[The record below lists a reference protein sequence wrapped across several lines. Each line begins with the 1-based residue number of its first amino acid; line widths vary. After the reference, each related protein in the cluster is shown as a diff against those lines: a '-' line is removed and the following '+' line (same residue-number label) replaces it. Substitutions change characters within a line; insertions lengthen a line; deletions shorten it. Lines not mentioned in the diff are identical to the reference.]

1 MVKKIAKNVIFH
13 KVQFENSQPKM
24 SIQKKVTVPRGF
36 RCRKEQRCPLA
47 WPLIINQ
54 GNPGDSVPL
63 LVMGKCLTWK

>member
-36 RCRKEQRCPLA
+36 RCRKEQRCPFGMAL
-47 WPLIINQ
+47 
-54 GNPGDSVPL
+54 DH
-63 LVMGKCLTWK
+63 